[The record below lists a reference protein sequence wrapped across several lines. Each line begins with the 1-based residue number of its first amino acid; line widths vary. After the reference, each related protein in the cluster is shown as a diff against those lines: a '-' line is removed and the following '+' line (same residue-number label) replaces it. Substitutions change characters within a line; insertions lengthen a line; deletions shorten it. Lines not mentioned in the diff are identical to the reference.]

1 MSGSFFDQLEAPIV
15 EADPANHFSAAAAE
29 EPDMVESVNAEIE
42 RVQIDREQQFNNL
55 IQIHNHMFEQKSKQ
69 WTDIQTLMGKA
80 VEVKKSY
87 DTYLEESRPYWE
99 LNDRT
104 KATGIAGFDP
114 NDSTTYKWIDKEI
127 EENEL
132 YEKESQILQ
141 EATNA
146 FGYQAIEEGNADV
159 GNALLRGQVLS
170 QGEGYLERNRRY
182 HTSAATVVQDFPS
195 FYKIAA
201 KTFKLRL
208 TQADGSVKELGM
220 GNAESNAEKRLVAD
234 AIAVY
239 YVNHHRNLEMGHRGR
254 YKRDVAIP
262 VFNQATAYVKQEIEN
277 LGKISEKIAADN
289 RAEDLRSRLNNPSY
303 FIDHI
308 NLHKGAYG
316 NDLKRTRL
324 ITAIEIGEAAKT
336 GVIPRQQINAILDH
350 EFLGNDG
357 QYHKVRDYWK
367 EEANIMLAGINAHEA
382 EVADNR
388 EAILQGEKDAY
399 ENKILAELA
408 ERKTPPSMEEKHQII
423 IKAMETLGVTYEQL
437 PDGIKN
443 IYTSAEV
450 PDHDIDWQLKQK
462 QARGEA
468 IEMSDLRGIE
478 DPILKKQWLDKVTG
492 GVDTEARD
500 DFVTAAVNEK
510 TQERDLNQAK
520 TIKWRAYEQNAT
532 RAYNRA
538 YTLAKSRGANDEEAA
553 TSARKAVL
561 DGLDIGGDDDTSWSR
576 YGGSIQATD
585 ARMDLGRAKESL
597 AKEPS
602 LMNSDKPWSGEE
614 TAIKQALLTKGS
626 VVPTYYRNF
635 PSIRRLP
642 NGKPAT
648 PTNLMFYRLDK
659 LGLMKEGKIKLPE
672 DNLPLYLQDLLR
684 KPNSS
689 KSLRIL
695 FDPNYNQELMP
706 EPSIHDLMLQR
717 LRSGSQVSQQ
727 YALIDSSYRSLVNI
741 PSELNDEFAA
751 QVGDLPPYLQLNN
764 LQPEVAKAFVA
775 DVLMT

>member
-1 MSGSFFDQLEAPIV
+1 MSSSFFDQLEAPIT
-15 EADPANHFSAAAAE
+15 EADPANHFAASAAE
-29 EPDMVESVNAEIE
+29 EPDMVQSVNAEVE
-42 RVQIDREQQFNNL
+42 RVQLDRERQFENL
-55 IQIHNHMFEQKSKQ
+55 IQMHNHMFEQKSKQ
-69 WTDIQTLMGKA
+69 WTDIQRLMGKT
-80 VEVKKSY
+80 VDVKKSY
-87 DTYLEESRPYWE
+87 DQYLKESKPYWE
-99 LNDRT
+99 LSDRRR
-104 KATGIAGFDP
+104 ATGIGGFDP
-114 NDSTTYKWIDKEI
+114 SDPTTYKWIDKEI
-127 EENEL
+127 EQNEL

-141 EATNA
+141 EATNE

-159 GNALLRGQVLS
+159 GNAVLNGQVLS
-170 QGEGYLERNRRY
+170 QGEGYIEANRRY
-182 HTSAATVVQDFPS
+182 HTSAATVVQDFPTFFRIAS
-195 FYKIAA
+195 QTLKIPVPDSQGNIQEMLYKDA
-201 KTFKLRL
+201 TLNS
-208 TQADGSVKELGM
+208 Q
-220 GNAESNAEKRLVAD
+220 KRLIAD

-239 YVNHHRNLEMGHRGR
+239 YTYANKDLEMGHRGR
-254 YKRDVAIP
+254 YKKDVALPI
-262 VFNQATAYVKQEIEN
+262 FNLTDAYVKADIEN

-289 RAEDLRSRLNNPSY
+289 RAKDLSIRLQNPSY

-316 NDLKRTRL
+316 HDLKRTRL
-324 ITAIEIGEAAKT
+324 ATAISIAEAATT
-336 GVIPRQQINAILDH
+336 GVIPRHQINAILDH

-367 EEANIMLAGINAHEA
+367 EEANIMLAGINKHEA
-382 EVADNR
+382 EEAQNR
-388 EAILQGEKDAY
+388 DDILKGEKDAY
-399 ENKILAELA
+399 ENKLLAEID
-408 ERKTPPSMEEKHQII
+408 ERKTPPSMEERHQMQ
-423 IKAMETLGVTYEQL
+423 IKAMETLGLTYEQL

-478 DPILKKQWLDKVTG
+478 DPVLKKQWLDKVTG

-538 YTLAKSRGANDEEAA
+538 YTLAKGRGANDEEAA
-553 TSARKAVL
+553 TAARKAVL

-597 AKEPS
+597 VKDPS

-635 PSIRRLP
+635 PSIRKLP

-659 LGLMKEGKIKLPE
+659 LGLMKEGKVKLPE

-695 FDPNYNQELMP
+695 FDPNYKQELMP

-717 LRSGSQVSQQ
+717 LRVGSQASQQ

-741 PSELNDEFAA
+741 PSELNDEFVA